1 MWYIFDPL
9 PVRTRVL
16 NLSNNMIQFLPDA
29 NFWGRL
35 ELLAYLTLDKN
46 RIGKF
51 SALSGLVGHP
61 ALRILSLKNTPFSG
75 TPLYR
80 TTVVTRIETIV
91 ALDGMLV
98 TDEDMM
104 SVKGGSSMELHLLRY
119 KKKMEWR
126 VPEALRHQ
134 EGSSVGSLR
143 AAFRAELDSWHALNS
158 YRRPSV
164 VIQRAMRGHR
174 GRLMFEERRRLILPS
189 VVKIQRW
196 LLRCWFRRVAKAA
209 LLAAELQG
217 GLHGSA
223 LCRRCIGELRDDA
236 LPEGQEY
243 SDNRLYFLASD
254 VPSLVALLDVA
265 APLFPR
271 AQAPQPYLSRVLQLS
286 EQGRHD
292 FLRASSSKSTP
303 ASRSPV
309 MTAIT
314 VKVHKKSSEEIALS
328 RLASANSSAVAKTP
342 FVSRFVARIHHSD
355 RSQAE
360 AAAVVGWQEMH
371 RSGPD
376 QRRRGLNLVRR
387 RGCHVTTREMDHF
400 TAGWFERSKDS
411 ERMKRMVVVTC
422 GSHRSKRLLLSLIA
436 LVNQSEAGSRRLCM
450 LLPSALRRICAATRI
465 QAAMRA
471 YVSLTRMHP
480 PMFSAV
486 LAHRAV
492 RCIQSWWRFRLL
504 GSALCPPQYA
514 LWV

>member
-1 MWYIFDPL
+1 MFDPL

-16 NLSNNMIQFLPDA
+16 NVSNNMIQFLPDA

-51 SALSGLVGHP
+51 SALSGLVDHP
-61 ALRILSLKNTPFSG
+61 SLRVLSLKNTPFSG

-104 SVKGGSSMELHLLRY
+104 SIKGGSSMELHLLRY
-119 KKKMEWR
+119 KKKRDWQ
-126 VPEALRHQ
+126 VPEMLRHQ
-134 EGSSVGSLR
+134 AGSGIGGLR
-143 AAFRAELDSWHALNS
+143 AAFREELDSWHALNS
-158 YRRPSV
+158 YRRPSI
-164 VIQRAMRGHR
+164 VIQRTMRGHR
-174 GRLMFEERRRLILPS
+174 GRLIFEERRRLILPS

-196 LLRCWFRRVAKAA
+196 LLRCWFKRVAKAP
-209 LLAAELQG
+209 LLAAELRG

-223 LCRRCIGELRDDA
+223 LCRRCIGEMRDDA
-236 LPEGQEY
+236 LPEGQEF
-243 SDNRLYFLASD
+243 SDDRLYFLASD
-254 VPSLVALLDVA
+254 APSLIALLDVA

-271 AQAPQPYLSRVLQLS
+271 DQAPQPHLSRVLQLS

-303 ASRSPV
+303 ASQSPV

-314 VKVHKKSSEEIALS
+314 VKVHRKSSEEIALS
-328 RLASANSSAVAKTP
+328 RLASANSSAAAAGKSP

-360 AAAVVGWQEMH
+360 AASVVGWQEMH
-371 RSGPD
+371 MSGPE

-387 RGCHVTTREMDHF
+387 RGCHVTTREVDHF
-400 TAGWFERSKDS
+400 TAGWFERSKDF

-422 GSHRSKRLLLSLIA
+422 GSPRSKRLLLSLVA
-436 LVNQSEAGSRRLCM
+436 LVNQSEAGNRRLCM

-471 YVSLTRMHP
+471 YVSLRRMHP

-504 GSALCPPQYA
+504 GSAFCPSPYA
-514 LWV
+514 PWA